1 MNKEKISIQL
11 LRKEKASIIK
21 KLVEVED
28 NTEQLRERV
37 AKNDEEILCLK
48 AERDQIVSDIDLL
61 KGNNGNSS
69 N

>member
-61 KGNNGNSS
+61 EGNNGNSS

>member
-1 MNKEKISIQL
+1 MEKDKISIQL
-11 LRKEKASIIK
+11 LRKEKASIIR
-21 KLVEVED
+21 KLAEVED

>member
-11 LRKEKASIIK
+11 LRKEKASIIR
-21 KLVEVED
+21 KLAEVED